1 MSIIPFFICKFFFGQ
16 NFCKKLLYF
25 FHLFKS
31 FCQKFYGFFYTV
43 RYILVLPHALFI
55 LLHFFILNFH
65 AFSLYSLLSKKEK
78 VFLLY
83 NPKHLFPLFSSKSF
97 TYLHCTESPPLSCM
111 LKDSESQPWKYVFR
125 LIDNDQICFFIHK
138 MFFAMYDHQLL
149 SFKIPNIF

>member
-31 FCQKFYGFFYTV
+31 FCQKFYGFFYAV

-55 LLHFFILNFH
+55 LLHFFLLNFH
-65 AFSLYSLLSKKEK
+65 AFSLYSIIKKKEK

-83 NPKHLFPLFSSKSF
+83 NPKHLFPLISSTSF
-97 TYLHCTESPPLSCM
+97 TNQLHQSH
-111 LKDSESQPWKYVFR
+111 R
-125 LIDNDQICFFIHK
+125 
-138 MFFAMYDHQLL
+138 MFFPVCRPKTIRILTSEAHFSVHQ
-149 SFKIPNIF
+149 